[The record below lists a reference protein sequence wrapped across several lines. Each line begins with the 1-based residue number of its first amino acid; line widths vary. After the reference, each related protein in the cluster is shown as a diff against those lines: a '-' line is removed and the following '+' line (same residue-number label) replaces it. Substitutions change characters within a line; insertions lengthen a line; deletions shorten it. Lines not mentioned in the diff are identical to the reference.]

1 MKNLGLLSQGFL
13 YFGVCLMNPF
23 KLKISLF
30 IVVLSFLSTGH
41 ANFDNDQPDSLLNAM
56 EQVKTDKERAST
68 QLEIGIFYLDRRDP
82 ASALAY
88 LENAAKIVTDIEDQR
103 VEARGMYRL
112 GEAYTGIDQGLEAID
127 CFNAA
132 LKIKN
137 GLNANDV
144 LNVYNMMGVIYLVFD
159 EGEKGIEYF
168 NRALTL
174 QYEAGEISGRTYEF
188 LYNNK
193 GITFSNMGMLDSA
206 MANHNR
212 CLSIRLQG
220 EDNIGIGQSYNNLG
234 TAFFDGQNYDSALFY
249 FEKGLLYRQKVNN
262 PSTSSIQESQINISK
277 ALIELGRGREAKPK
291 LELIEKELLIK
302 PNPTIELRLNE
313 LLLHLYAELK
323 DYRNAFIYSEKY
335 YELKDS
341 VYGIEQREELIR
353 INLSSKYAEQ
363 KLQDS
368 LINAEQ
374 IKLDEI
380 RETKEKE
387 IRDQKAH
394 TSRLVVI
401 GLMVALVLMLGIIIL
416 VYRNY
421 RSKKKASEEIL
432 EQKSEVEKQ
441 RDRVQEE
448 KLIADEQR
456 EIAQEQKMELELI
469 HQEITDSIN
478 YAQRIQ
484 NAILPSTETVE
495 KALQNQ
501 FVLYLPKAVVA
512 GDFYWVREVEERVYF
527 AAADCTGHGVPGALV
542 SIICSNALNRTIE
555 EFKLT
560 DPGEILDKTT
570 DLLIEAFVQ
579 SNQDVKDGM
588 DISLCCFNKKEN
600 SYTFAGA
607 NNPLYVIKQKTDGLI
622 LEENTIQ
629 NETNYLVEI
638 KGDRQS
644 IGWQE
649 NRKKFTTNTV
659 HVNSGDMIYSFTDG
673 FPDQF
678 GGERGKKYK
687 YRKFKNFLLSVSNL
701 PLWEQSSQIEK
712 EFDTWKGD
720 LEQIDD
726 VCIVGVK
733 TL

>member
-1 MKNLGLLSQGFL
+1 
-13 YFGVCLMNPF
+13 MNSS
-23 KLKISLF
+23 KLKIILF
-30 IVVLSFLSTGH
+30 FAALAFLSTGH
-41 ANFDNDQPDSLLNAM
+41 ASSVVFNVDRPDSLLIAL
-56 EQVKTDKERAST
+56 EQVTTDTERAST
-68 QLEIGIFYLDRRDP
+68 QLEIGIFYLDRREP
-82 ASALAY
+82 NKALAY
-88 LENAAKIVTDIEDQR
+88 LENAAEITQDFDDPELESTILCQ
-103 VEARGMYRL
+103 L
-112 GEAYTGIDQGLEAID
+112 GEAYYSTDQGLRAID
-127 CFNAA
+127 CFTAA
-132 LKIKN
+132 LQYQDELDAEERL
-137 GLNANDV
+137 G
-144 LNVYNMMGVIYLVFD
+144 VYNMMGVIYLVFD

-168 NRALTL
+168 DQALGL
-174 QYEAGEISGRTYEF
+174 VDEAEVISGDTYEF

-193 GITFSNMGMLDSA
+193 GITFSQMGMLDSA

-220 EDNIGIGQSYNNLG
+220 DGNAGIGQSYNNLG
-234 TAFFDGQNYDSALFY
+234 TTFFDSENYDSALFY
-249 FEKGLLYRQKVNN
+249 FEKGLVYRKKVDD
-262 PSTSSIQESQINISK
+262 PPASSIQESQINISK
-277 ALIELGRGREAKPK
+277 ALIVLGRGLEAKPK
-291 LELIEKELLIK
+291 LENIEKETELV
-302 PNPTIELRLNE
+302 PNPIIELRLNE
-313 LLLHLYAELK
+313 LLLLLYGDLR
-323 DYRNAFIYSEKY
+323 DYKNAYKYSIKY

-341 VYGIEQREELIR
+341 VFGIEQREELIR

-394 TSRLVVI
+394 TSKLVMI
-401 GLMVALVLMLGIIIL
+401 GLIVALGLMLGIIIL
-416 VYRNY
+416 VYWNY
-421 RSKKKASEEIL
+421 RSKKRATEEIL
-432 EQKSEVEKQ
+432 EQKNEVEKQ

-456 EIAQEQKMELELI
+456 EIAQDQKMELELI
-469 HQEITDSIN
+469 HREITDSIN

-484 NAILPSTETVE
+484 NAILPSNESLAKTLP
-495 KALQNQ
+495 KQ

-512 GDFYWVREVEERVYF
+512 GDFYWVREEGDYVYF

-555 EFKLT
+555 EFHLR

-588 DISLCCFNKKEN
+588 DISLCCFNKKTN
-600 SYTFAGA
+600 TYSFAGA
-607 NNPLYVIKQKTDGLI
+607 NNPLYVVKQKTDDVVFWD
-622 LEENTIQ
+622 EVVQ
-629 NETNYLVEI
+629 NETNYLLEL

-649 NRKKFTTNTV
+649 NRKKFSTQAV
-659 HVNSGDMIYSFTDG
+659 IVNAGDMIYSFTDG

-687 YRKFKNFLLSVSNL
+687 YKQLKQFLVSLANEEMDQQL
-701 PLWEQSSQIEK
+701 MGLKK
-712 EFDTWKGD
+712 EFEQWMGD
-720 LEQIDD
+720 LEQVDD
-726 VCIVGVK
+726 VCIIGVK
-733 TL
+733 V

>member
-1 MKNLGLLSQGFL
+1 M

-30 IVVLSFLSTGH
+30 FAVLSFLSTGY
-41 ANFDNDQPDSLLNAM
+41 ANFDGGLPDSLINAM

-68 QLEIGIFYLDRRDP
+68 QLEIGIFYLKKRDP
-82 ASALAY
+82 VNALSY
-88 LENAAKIVTDIEDQR
+88 LENAAKIVTDVEDDQL
-103 VEARGMYRL
+103 EALVMYRL
-112 GEAYTGIDQGLEAID
+112 GEAYYGIDQGLEAID

-132 LKIKN
+132 LKIEN
-137 GLNANDV
+137 GLNANEV

-174 QYEAGEISGRTYEF
+174 QDKAAEISGRTYEF

-193 GITFSNMGMLDSA
+193 GITFSSMGMLDSA

-220 EDNIGIGQSYNNLG
+220 ENNSGVGQSYNNLG

-249 FEKGLLYRQKVNN
+249 FEKGLLYRQKVDN
-262 PSTSSIQESQINISK
+262 PAVSSIQESQINISK

-291 LELIEKELLIK
+291 LESIERELLIK

-313 LLLHLYAELK
+313 LLLHLYAELN
-323 DYRNAFIYSEKY
+323 DYRNAFIYSKKY

-341 VYGIEQREELIR
+341 VFGIEQREELIR

-394 TSRLVVI
+394 TSKLVMI

-432 EQKSEVEKQ
+432 EQKGEVEKQ

-456 EIAQEQKMELELI
+456 EIAQKQKMELELI

-512 GDFYWVREVEERVYF
+512 GDFYWVREVGERVYF

-629 NETNYLVEI
+629 NETNYLIEI

-649 NRKKFTTNTV
+649 NRKKFTSNTV
-659 HVNSGDMIYSFTDG
+659 HVNKGDMIYSFTDG

-701 PLWEQSSQIEK
+701 PLWEQKSQIEK
-712 EFDTWKGD
+712 EFNTWKGD